1 MSGAMG
7 SPEGLLACNAPLGVV
22 ATATPSRKIKL
33 QAIQF
38 IKLDPTYS
46 NLAFW
51 GAHTGLASGGRLH
64 PKKRG
69 ETSAA
74 HTSLALDSLGA
85 ATLNVCPS

>member
-46 NLAFW
+46 NLAFF
-51 GAHTGLASGGRLH
+51 GE
-64 PKKRG
+64 KIKR
-69 ETSAA
+69 T
-74 HTSLALDSLGA
+74 L
-85 ATLNVCPS
+85 TLN